1 MDGQRTFERDQKT
14 LIMQLDREKTIKLV
28 IVVLATLAA
37 LAVMS
42 TLVQLIQ
49 TVLPFL
55 IVGAGVYA
63 GYRWALSDAPAP
75 TADEVEEQAR
85 GIFSRFRRSKK
96 AVETTMKVGDALADL
111 GNTAEPKGRR
121 RKHRANAA
129 AESKPT
135 ESDQSAESPAEA
147 ASVDQE
153 SRAEKVS
160 RTRQS
165 IGSDA
170 KGAIEFKDRDVV
182 ISTDD
187 IIQPDISRLE
197 EKEKEEPK
205 VTNNVLAQI
214 EERRRRLES
223 GE

>member
-1 MDGQRTFERDQKT
+1 
-14 LIMQLDREKTIKLV
+14 MQLDKEKTIKLV

-42 TLVQLIQ
+42 TMVQLIQ
-49 TVLPFL
+49 TILPFL
-55 IVGAGVYA
+55 IVGAGIYA
-63 GYRWALSDAPAP
+63 GYRWVLSDAPAP
-75 TADEVEEQAR
+75 TSEEVEEQAR
-85 GIFSRFRRSKK
+85 GIMSRFRGAKK

-111 GNTAEPKGRR
+111 GETAEPKERGRR
-121 RKHRANAA
+121 RQAKAP
-129 AESKPT
+129 AESKPVKT
-135 ESDQSAESPAEA
+135 VQRAESPAEA
-147 ASVDQE
+147 APAVKATRVE
-153 SRAEKVS
+153 KAEQVKQ
-160 RTRQS
+160 TLD
-165 IGSDA
+165 SDP
-170 KGAIEFKDRDVV
+170 KGAIEFKDQDVV

-197 EKEKEEPK
+197 EKEKEAPK